1 MLYVVY
7 TPATHTQEDHEFE
20 SALGYILSLGPASA
34 TSQGYVSEESGVLL
48 NTWNMNMWVIMTLM
62 CITVHLK
69 NLLTMADTNG
79 WHLSP
84 LRYRISNTCVK
95 ALAS

>member
-1 MLYVVY
+1 M
-7 TPATHTQEDHEFE
+7 
-20 SALGYILSLGPASA
+20 
-34 TSQGYVSEESGVLL
+34 LL

-62 CITVHLK
+62 CITVHFK